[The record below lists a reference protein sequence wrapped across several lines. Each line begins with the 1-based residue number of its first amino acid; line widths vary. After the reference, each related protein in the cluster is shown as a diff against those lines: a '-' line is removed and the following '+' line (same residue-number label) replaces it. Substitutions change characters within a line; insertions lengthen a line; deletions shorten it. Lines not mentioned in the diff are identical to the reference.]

1 MQTVH
6 RFMLPLVAVLAP
18 DPALGWQGSDD
29 CAGAV
34 PLVGVG
40 VFGFDN
46 ASATSDPAD
55 LGCDMSRD
63 VWFAWSPQV
72 AGNYVVRTCGHT
84 SVDTALA
91 VYEGTSCPSQVAL
104 DCDDDECG
112 LQSEVAFSA
121 ALGQTY
127 TIRLGTSVLAGAGGA
142 GSFEVAF
149 AQCPFPDEGA
159 NVVAGELSSVIAWG
173 EENGIAA
180 YSVGTTACNLGDE
193 ELLWMGVTEEH
204 PVVGHNLYRLEDG
217 RFEQIGMSW
226 VKHAFAAFQRDLCC
240 TCIASSSISSL
251 GVGCSDP
258 YSAAT
263 NGVQASLGP
272 RGEVNAFEGVF
283 PFPPGVQSGMPPP
296 AGDIARRLQVA
307 AADLDPALHPDA
319 EYFIEAVYAAPDDAA
334 AGNGFDNA
342 SYRPYVRGSAGA
354 NGVVSLI
361 PAGMTVR
368 GSPAL
373 RAWAVAESSVRLE
386 EVRLPGDGAFWIAS
400 DAIDEGGGTWRYEVA
415 LFNLNSDRGIAAIG
429 LPGGV
434 SPRDLTMSFPRSHSG
449 ETRKNTP
456 WNSSVNGEF
465 AVFVAPSYAVDPDAN
480 AILWGTCF
488 SFSYRSDAPP
498 VDGAANVV
506 MFRGPGPA
514 LVTMPVI
521 APRAPGAPVT
531 ISVCDAEPNT
541 LGAAGRLLSAGFDPA
556 TTSLELVATG
566 LPSGVIGLV
575 IVSNT
580 PDFVPLAG
588 GSAGNLCLGGSI
600 GRSVGAFTRIANAAG
615 QFRVTA
621 DGNALPQPTGTAAVS
636 PGETWY
642 FQAWHRDA
650 PATSNFTEALAVT
663 F

>member
-1 MQTVH
+1 M
-6 RFMLPLVAVLAP
+6 
-18 DPALGWQGSDD
+18 QGSDD
-29 CAGAV
+29 CAGAQ
-34 PLVGVG
+34 PLSGAG
-40 VFGFDN
+40 IFAFDN
-46 ASATSDPAD
+46 TNATSDPAN

-63 VWFAWSPQV
+63 VWFEWSPLV
-72 AGNYVVRTCGHT
+72 AGNYIVRTCGHT

-91 VYEGTSCPSQVAL
+91 IYEGTSCPTQSAL

-112 LQSEVAFSA
+112 LQSQVAFTA
-121 ALGQTY
+121 VLGQSY
-127 TIRLGTSVLAGAGGA
+127 TIRLGTSFLAGAGGT
-142 GSFEVAF
+142 GSFEVTF

-159 NVVAGELSSVIAWG
+159 NVVGGELANVIAWG
-173 EENGIAA
+173 AVGGTSA

-193 ELLWMGVTEEH
+193 ELLWIGTTEEH
-204 PVVGHNLYRLEDG
+204 PVAGHNLYRLEGG

-263 NGVQASLGP
+263 NGVQVSLGP
-272 RGEVNAFEGVF
+272 RGEVNAFDGSF
-283 PFPPGVQSGMPPP
+283 PFPPGLQSGMPQPTD
-296 AGDIARRLQVA
+296 AIARRLQVA
-307 AADLDPALHPDA
+307 TADMDPALHPTA
-319 EYFIEAVYAAPDDAA
+319 EYFIEVVYAAPDDAA
-334 AGNGFDNA
+334 AGNAFDNA
-342 SYRPYVRGSAGA
+342 SYRPYSRGLPGS
-354 NGVVSLI
+354 NGVFGLSPVGI
-361 PAGMTVR
+361 TER
-368 GSPAL
+368 GRPAL
-373 RAWAVAESSVRLE
+373 HAWAAAVPSVRLE

-415 LFNLNSDRGIAAIG
+415 LFNLNSHRGIAAIG

-434 SPRDLTMSFPRSHSG
+434 NPRDLTMSFPRSHSG
-449 ETRKNTP
+449 ETRKNLSWDT
-456 WNSSVNGEF
+456 SINGDF

-498 VDGAANVV
+498 MDGAANVV

-521 APRAPGAPVT
+521 APQAAGAPAT
-531 ISVCDAEPNT
+531 ISVCEAEPNT
-541 LGAAGRLLSAGFDPA
+541 LGTAGRLLPAGYNVA
-556 TTSLELVATG
+556 ASSLDLVATG

-580 PDFVPLAG
+580 PDFVPHAG
-588 GSAGNLCLGGSI
+588 GSAGNLCLGGAI
-600 GRSVGAFTRIANAAG
+600 GRSVGAFTRIADTAG

-621 DGNALPQPTGTAAVS
+621 DVSALPQPNGVIAVS